1 MPTAVRILSATAVAI
16 FLVGGGFAA
25 GRLTAPNPRAGASD
39 CSEPRKVYEEFIDNS
54 SKNQEVEQQRYR
66 GRMAANMI
74 LQNPDCFSSSDR
86 AAAQTL
92 LDMIEQGVQQDA
104 VNGLRDD
111 VEQCIEDAT
120 DQYSWSDC

>member
-1 MPTAVRILSATAVAI
+1 MPTAVRILSTTAVAI

-25 GRLTAPNPRAGASD
+25 GRLTAPDPSAGASG
-39 CSEPRKVYEEFIDNS
+39 CSEPRKAYQEFIDNS

-74 LQNPDCFSSSDR
+74 LQNPDCFSSSKR
-86 AAAQTL
+86 AAAQTI

-111 VEQCIEDAT
+111 VKQCIEDAT
-120 DQYSWSDC
+120 DQYPLGNC

>member
-1 MPTAVRILSATAVAI
+1 MAPQARILGIAAAVI

-25 GRLTAPNPRAGASD
+25 GRLTAPQSPANAAA
-39 CSEPRKVYEEFIDNS
+39 CSEPRKVYQEFIDNN

-66 GRMAANMI
+66 GRMAANTI

-104 VNGLRDD
+104 VDGLRND

-120 DQYSWSDC
+120 DQYSWSNC